1 LVEAGADVNEL
12 DGSPKGFNAVH
23 LACAILHSGEYSD
36 TLDEDHVLSVLQ
48 NLVTL
53 GGDLL

>member
-1 LVEAGADVNEL
+1 MEAGADVNEL

-23 LACAILHSGEYSD
+23 LTCAILHSGEYSD